1 MKQAYKRVIKTTML
15 ISFVCMLGLAAMAK
29 SIILVLIGEQ
39 WLPAVLYLQIICF
52 SAMLYPLHAINLNM
66 LQVNG
71 RSDLFLKLE
80 VVKKVIAVGPLLLGI
95 FVHVIWMLWGSVL
108 VGFVSYYLNSY
119 YSGRDLNYGIRE
131 QIKNIAPSFFI
142 AGLMAIVV
150 YALSFIPVSVFILLP
165 VQLLVGTGVVVVVGE
180 ISKIEEYI
188 EVKQIALSVIRKITS
203 R

>member
-1 MKQAYKRVIKTTML
+1 M
-15 ISFVCMLGLAAMAK
+15 
-29 SIILVLIGEQ
+29 
-39 WLPAVLYLQIICF
+39 
-52 SAMLYPLHAINLNM
+52 
-66 LQVNG
+66 
-71 RSDLFLKLE
+71 
-80 VVKKVIAVGPLLLGI
+80 
-95 FVHVIWMLWGSVL
+95 
-108 VGFVSYYLNSY
+108 GFVSYYLNSY

-150 YALSFIPVSVFILLP
+150 YALSFVPVSVFILLP
-165 VQLLVGTGVVVVVGE
+165 VQLLVGTSVVVVVGE